1 MLKRMGQN
9 KKILEGVN
17 TRYFF
22 QSKYDYYKKFN
33 TWVII
38 LSALASVTYFV
49 SDCQLFG
56 RMAWETLL
64 PRTFILFPMFV
75 FIFLNRKIS
84 DYRVM
89 VVLSYLIIHGIM
101 WCTIWAIY
109 YLPIKQHA
117 NEGFIIMHLM
127 FFAVG
132 FCAPFKYGT
141 IAHCLVIT
149 NIILSNTFNHYE
161 SFDMMLTLGIPC
173 VVAICAVQYVMEQ
186 VYTDQFLT
194 RRQLEKAL
202 TLDYLTKAYNRNKL
216 KDICDEAGSKL
227 LVAAEKETYI
237 LVVDIDFFK
246 CVNDTYGHDGGD
258 KALVY
263 LVETIKSCIRTTD
276 YVIRWGGEEFI
287 VILQNC
293 PGEKA
298 RFIAENIRKKVQ
310 EGEGAFCPI
319 TVSVG
324 VSRYDGKDYHT
335 AITQADE
342 ALYTA
347 KKNGRN
353 QVVCFW
359 EEQQTV

>member
-1 MLKRMGQN
+1 MGDYPFGF
-9 KKILEGVN
+9 GVSYLFRVGLPVIWPYGVGN
-17 TRYFF
+17 AS
-22 QSKYDYYKKFN
+22 SKD
-33 TWVII
+33 VH
-38 LSALASVTYFV
+38 
-49 SDCQLFG
+49 
-56 RMAWETLL
+56 
-64 PRTFILFPMFV
+64 FISNV
-75 FIFLNRKIS
+75 CIYFLNRKIS

-237 LVVDIDFFK
+237 LVVDIDFLN
-246 CVNDTYGHDGGD
+246 V
-258 KALVY
+258 
-263 LVETIKSCIRTTD
+263 
-276 YVIRWGGEEFI
+276 
-287 VILQNC
+287 
-293 PGEKA
+293 
-298 RFIAENIRKKVQ
+298 
-310 EGEGAFCPI
+310 
-319 TVSVG
+319 
-324 VSRYDGKDYHT
+324 
-335 AITQADE
+335 
-342 ALYTA
+342 
-347 KKNGRN
+347 
-353 QVVCFW
+353 
-359 EEQQTV
+359 

>member
-1 MLKRMGQN
+1 MIQYS
-9 KKILEGVN
+9 KKILEGVS
-17 TRYFF
+17 TREFY
-22 QSKYDYYKKFN
+22 QSKYDYYKQFN
-33 TWVII
+33 AWVII

-64 PRTFILFPMFV
+64 PRTFILLPTLL
-75 FIFLNRKIS
+75 FILLNRKIS
-84 DYRVM
+84 DYRIM
-89 VVLSYLIIHGIM
+89 VILSYVIIHGIM

-127 FFAVG
+127 FLAVG
-132 FCAPFKYGT
+132 FCAPFKYSA
-141 IAHCLVIT
+141 IAHCLVVA
-149 NIILSNTFNHYE
+149 NIIISNTFNHYE
-161 SFDMMLTLGIPC
+161 SFDLMLTLGVPC
-173 VVAICAVQYVMEQ
+173 VAAICAVQYVMEQ
-186 VYTDQFLT
+186 VYTDQFHT
-194 RRQLEKAL
+194 RQQLEKAL

-216 KDICDEAGSKL
+216 KDICDEASSRL
-227 LVAAEKETYI
+227 LVDKEKETYI

-246 CVNDTYGHDGGD
+246 NVNDTYGHDGGD

-263 LVETIKSCIRTTD
+263 LVDTIKSCIRAAD

-287 VILQNC
+287 VILEGC
-293 PGEKA
+293 PGGKA
-298 RFIAENIRKKVQ
+298 ELIAENIRKKVQ
-310 EGEGAFCPI
+310 QGAEGICPL
-319 TVSVG
+319 TVSIG
-324 VSRYDGKDYHT
+324 VSRYDGKNYHT

-353 QVVCFW
+353 QVVCFKGD
-359 EEQQTV
+359 EPLA